1 MLSDPIDKIGL
12 GAKKAAA
19 YIPIT
24 LEEAFMNG
32 MYSSVD
38 KSTASGLD
46 RLRREEGITPSCEL
60 GCNHCCRHHVVADT
74 AEAHT
79 LAQFVK
85 REFSPEQID
94 DLETRTRQWHAWD
107 NSRPGR
113 VPSVNIGGQSDLS
126 DYDHCCP
133 LLVEGACSVYPVR
146 PVVCRTHYVSSDPL
160 SCAVTK
166 VSISSE
172 DAPVKL
178 TTVIKDSKPFSKAI
192 REHIEDSGLDYSRS
206 KMLLPQWLAIKMGW
220 DFALSQ

>member
-1 MLSDPIDKIGL
+1 MNSIENNEVGIGAEKT
-12 GAKKAAA
+12 GA

-24 LEEAFMNG
+24 LQEEFMNG

-38 KSTASGLD
+38 KSTAAGLE
-46 RLRREEGITPSCEL
+46 RLRREEGVTPSCEL
-60 GCNHCCRHHVVADT
+60 GCNHCCRHHIVANT
-74 AEAHT
+74 VEAHT
-79 LAQFVK
+79 LAQYVK
-85 REFSPEQID
+85 REFSAEQVN
-94 DLETRTRQWHAWD
+94 DLETRTRRWHEWD

-113 VPSVNIGGQSDLS
+113 DPSLSPGEPPDLS
-126 DYDHCCP
+126 EYDHCCP
-133 LLVEGACSVYPVR
+133 LLVDGACSVYPVR

-160 SCAVTK
+160 CCAATNDP
-166 VSISSE
+166 VSTE

-178 TTVIKDSKPFSKAI
+178 ASVVAASRKSSSAI